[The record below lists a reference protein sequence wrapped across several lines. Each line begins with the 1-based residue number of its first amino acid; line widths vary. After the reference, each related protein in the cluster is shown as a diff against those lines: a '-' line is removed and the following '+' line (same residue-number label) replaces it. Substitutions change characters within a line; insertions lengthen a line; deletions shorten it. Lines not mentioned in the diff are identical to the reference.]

1 MGRRGVGARRRRF
14 TSAAVAGALA
24 ASCSLI
30 AAGAPVGASAGQ
42 EPGSWA
48 VPEDR
53 GQQVPGLAGSLQDD
67 AREGA
72 PVHPAGLPEHATDA
86 PPDQVTV
93 VLETTD
99 VHAAGAA
106 VSGAGG
112 TVRTTA
118 PGLVKADVPASSL
131 AALVSAR
138 GVTFVREPYRP
149 VPQAMSEGVGYS
161 RVEPWHEAGWIGT
174 GTKVAVVDGGFA
186 GYAAKVGGELPAG
199 TTTDFSRCN
208 GLPGSSDHGTA
219 VAEIVHDM
227 APGAE
232 LLLVCIEDDVDFVN
246 RMATMEAMGVD
257 VVNGSFGFALTGRG
271 DGSGGPGTV
280 ARAVAD
286 LRAQGVLYVAAAGNY
301 GQHHFHTAA
310 VGDAPLPGNGDFV
323 DISPGDDALSFY
335 MPAGGVAAIAVS
347 WDAWPTTRQDFDI
360 YVGNDACGLLGASTA
375 DQAGGPLPPVEYL
388 IFESCTTGPATYEL
402 FVDRY
407 SGTATPRLDI
417 WFDGDIG
424 WVEHTTR
431 SSVVEPASSPAVMA
445 VGAHCVTHAARQSYS
460 SQGPTIDGRTKPDIS
475 GPDATSGSVY
485 GPSSHCSSGF
495 TGTSAS
501 APHVT
506 GGAALVLGAN
516 PDLEVAELQQLLE
529 DKARDAGTPP
539 GEDNDYGAGILDLGD
554 PGSAAVSAAQPFT
567 PHGPVR
573 LLDSRPTATGASE
586 GHPGL
591 GAVGT
596 PIGPRGMLRI
606 PVVGVAGV
614 PADATAAVLNVT
626 AVSPTAGGYL
636 TVYPDG
642 PRPLASNIN
651 FAAKQVVAV
660 AVTATIADDGWITIF
675 NSAGSTHV
683 VVDLTGWYGATGT
696 GGPATDGF
704 EALPAPKRA
713 LNTQPTQTGYAE
725 GAFGPKGATTR
736 PQRQQH
742 RHPGRRARR
751 GARRRTGGRRQPGD
765 GAGAVRWAPDHLP
778 GRHPA
783 PPGVGAQLRPGPD
796 HRQPG
801 HRAGRVGGQDPGAQP
816 GDHRRGGRRRRRVP
830 TWRGRRL
837 RGPRPARPT
846 AQHPDRHE
854 SARRPR
860 PQRHVPVA
868 HRSLRGGAHRRARR
882 VVRRRRRAPHRRRV
896 PHRLPGH
903 RDPPVRVEHQLHARH
918 RHRQRRRVRR
928 GDRRHRRLHEQRR
941 LQPPGGGPRRL
952 LHRPG
957 APTGAA
963 RRAAGS
969 SPCPSPGRRG
979 DRVAADAGASRPCSL
994 PPTTRPSP
1002 TGRPVRARRE
1012 SGRTRAGSPEGA
1024 RTCVFWSGRR
1034 DSNPRPQPWQGC
1046 ALPAEPRPRGASDD
1060 SRRLRSGPT
1069 SERSWW
1075 RPPSRTA

>member
-1 MGRRGVGARRRRF
+1 MHFFDGAEGRRRARRHRF
-14 TSAAVAGALA
+14 TSAAVAGALV
-24 ASCSLI
+24 ASCSLL

-53 GQQVPGLAGSLQDD
+53 GEHVPGLAGSLQDD

-86 PPDQVTV
+86 PPNRVTV
-93 VLETTD
+93 VVETTD
-99 VHAAGAA
+99 VEAASDA
-106 VSGAGG
+106 VAGAGG
-112 TVRTTA
+112 TVRTTT

-131 AALVSAR
+131 EALVSAR
-138 GVTFVREPYRP
+138 GVTYVREPYRP
-149 VPQAMSEGVGYS
+149 VPQATSEGVGYS
-161 RVEPWHEAGWIGT
+161 RAEPWHEAGWIGT

-186 GYAAKVGGELPAG
+186 GYAGKVGSELPAG

-208 GLPGSSDHGTA
+208 GLPGASEHGTA

-246 RMATMEAMGVD
+246 RMAAMQAAGVD
-257 VVNGSFGFALTGRG
+257 IVNGSFGFSLTGRG

-286 LRAQGVLYVAAAGNY
+286 LRAQGILYVAAAGNY

-310 VGDAPLPGNGDFV
+310 VGDAPVPDNGDFV
-323 DISPGDDALSFY
+323 NISPDDALLFH
-335 MPAGGVAAIAVS
+335 MPAGGIATIAVS

-388 IFESCTTGPATYEL
+388 VFESCTAGPATYEL
-402 FVDRY
+402 IVDRY

-445 VGAHCVTHAARQSYS
+445 VGAHCATQAIRQSYS

-485 GPSSHCSSGF
+485 GPSLHCSSGF

-539 GEDNDYGAGILDLGD
+539 GEDNDYGAGILDLRD

-683 VVDLTGWYGATGT
+683 VVDLTGWYGPTGT

-704 EALPAPKRA
+704 QALPAPKRA

-736 PQRQQH
+736 LSGNSIAIQVAGLGGVPDDAQAVVVNLATVQAQSGGHLTIYPDGIPLPRTSALNFA
-742 RHPGRRARR
+742 PGQTIANLAIVPV
-751 GARRRTGGRRQPGD
+751 GSGGRIRVHSQGTTD
-765 GAGAVRWAPDHLP
+765 VVVDVVGSFR
-778 GRHPA
+778 
-783 PPGVGAQLRPGPD
+783 PGVGAGY
-796 HRQPG
+796 
-801 HRAGRVGGQDPGAQP
+801 
-816 GDHRRGGRRRRRVP
+816 
-830 TWRGRRL
+830 
-837 RGPRPARPT
+837 
-846 AQHPDRHE
+846 
-854 SARRPR
+854 
-860 PQRHVPVA
+860 VA
-868 HRSLRGGAHRRARR
+868 L
-882 VVRRRRRAPHRRRV
+882 
-896 PHRLPGH
+896 
-903 RDPPVRVEHQLHARH
+903 DPPVRRLNTQTGTSRLGALGHNATYRLPTAHYEGVPTDAHAVWFGVGV
-918 RHRQRRRVRR
+918 VRPTA
-928 GDRRHRRLHEQRR
+928 GGYLTVY
-941 LQPPGGGPRRL
+941 PGTAT
-952 LHRPG
+952 RPFASNINFTPGIVIANAVVSGVG
-957 APTGAA
+957 ADGTVAFTNS
-963 RRAAGS
+963 AGS
-969 SPCPSPGRRG
+969 SHLAV
-979 DRVAADAGASRPCSL
+979 DLAGYFIDPAL
-994 PPTTRPSP
+994 Q
-1002 TGRPVRARRE
+1002 PV
-1012 SGRTRAGSPEGA
+1012 P
-1024 RTCVFWSGRR
+1024 
-1034 DSNPRPQPWQGC
+1034 
-1046 ALPAEPRPRGASDD
+1046 LAEPPA
-1060 SRRLRSGPT
+1060 
-1069 SERSWW
+1069 
-1075 RPPSRTA
+1075 PPPPPPG